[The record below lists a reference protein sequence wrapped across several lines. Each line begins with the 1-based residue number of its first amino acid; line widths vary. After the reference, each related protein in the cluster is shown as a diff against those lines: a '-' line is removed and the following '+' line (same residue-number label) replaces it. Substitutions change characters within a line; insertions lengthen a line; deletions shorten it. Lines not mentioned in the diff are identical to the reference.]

1 MIETILITGANRGIG
16 LALSTVFARNGWQ
29 VIACCRKPERA
40 TALSALRAA
49 SEGRLKI
56 HQLEVTDD
64 SQLERLRKEL
74 EGIAIDVL
82 VNNAGI
88 KGPDRQDFGFLDE
101 SWWIET
107 FRVNTIA
114 PYKISRALLDNVL
127 LSRRRV
133 IASITSQMGSLGDN
147 HSGGSYVY
155 RTTKAAMNMVM
166 KSLSIDLQEKGVTA
180 VAFHPGWVRTDM
192 GGPEAPLSPEQSAEG
207 LFKTLLSLN
216 PGNNGQFLIYL
227 GEPLPW

>member
-56 HQLEVTDD
+56 DQLEVTDD

-74 EGIAIDVL
+74 DGIAIDVL

-88 KGPDRQDFGFLDE
+88 KGPDHQDFGFLDE

-107 FRVNTIA
+107 FRVNSIA

-133 IASITSQMGSLGDN
+133 ISTMTSQMGSLGGN

-216 PGNNGQFLIYL
+216 PGNNGQFLNYL
-227 GEPLPW
+227 GESLSW